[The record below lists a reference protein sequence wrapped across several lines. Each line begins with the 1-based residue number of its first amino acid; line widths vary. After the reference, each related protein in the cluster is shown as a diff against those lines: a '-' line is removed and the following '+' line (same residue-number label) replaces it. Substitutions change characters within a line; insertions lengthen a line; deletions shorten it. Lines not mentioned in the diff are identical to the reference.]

1 MLTAAR
7 LFLLPSLTNHPS
19 GLIVQEKR
27 RSNMGALAQFVSWI
41 PEDDLLL
48 KNAIEA
54 GASLESLAKGAVQ
67 FSRRFSIRELQDRWH
82 ALLYDPVVSA
92 EAALRMAE
100 LERTNPNFPTKFT
113 RTGSKENKSSSK
125 KRRAEQLRSTYH
137 SLRKKFRTES
147 FNSLDLGFL
156 VPSNDSH
163 FMDNGDGAHLGLED
177 SHMDIIHNA
186 FPDILADG
194 GCVTNHVVPED
205 NLQGNISYVGGEN
218 LAFTEQT
225 GPSGCDAVHQG
236 SKQKLEISAH
246 EPKTT
251 MASTDCFLAQLSTSL
266 FEDEEPFM
274 EVDGKEVDKSYY
286 DGLSSL
292 LVSPANV
299 KSSGALP
306 ISNTEQALPVG
317 AVPNGHHAMI
327 PELYG
332 TSAVSLIECKPVS
345 DLSSFDPHPEVV
357 NGVICCLLNQED
369 PDIPCNDDI
378 LLSNTSHPMS
388 VSSLARRNF
397 KDISSP
403 MTSSVRDLSAA
414 RERSE
419 GHTQKKVPGRLQG
432 SSSQGKPEIG
442 QPSQS
447 TKFRALTSPPETHN
461 KVGPAQASCS
471 NTLLS
476 DDGAKVGNKE
486 MVSGKRIVGF
496 DEHGSYSE
504 KEIGNCK
511 EVEGVVLPVNEVP
524 QAKDDDDDVDLIEI
538 LERELEITTHTEADE
553 EVFESDEDLPNYSDI
568 EAMIL
573 DMDLDPDDQDNFDLE
588 VSKYQSQEM
597 KRTIMRLEQAAYSYM
612 QRAIASRGAFAV
624 LYGRY
629 SKHYIKKP
637 EVLVGRSTED
647 LSVDIDLGR
656 EKRGSK
662 ISRRQYAIS
671 VNEKEVDPGQ
681 SLILKSDCLLE
692 IRGMPFI
699 FETNQSRMKEYLKG
713 TGKGN

>member
-1 MLTAAR
+1 
-7 LFLLPSLTNHPS
+7 
-19 GLIVQEKR
+19 
-27 RSNMGALAQFVSWI
+27 MGALAQVVSWI

-67 FSRRFSIRELQDRWH
+67 FSRRFSIKELQDRWH
-82 ALLYDPVVSA
+82 ALLYDPVVST

-113 RTGSKENKSSSK
+113 KTGSKENKSSSNK

-156 VPSNDSH
+156 VPSNDGSH
-163 FMDNGDGAHLGLED
+163 FMDNGDGTTHLGLED

-194 GCVTNHVVPED
+194 GGGCVTTNQD
-205 NLQGNISYVGGEN
+205 NLQGYVGGGGEN
-218 LAFTEQT
+218 NLTFAEH
-225 GPSGCDAVHQG
+225 GCEG
-236 SKQKLEISAH
+236 SKEKLEVSSAH
-246 EPKTT
+246 EQQPKTA

-274 EVDGKEVDKSYY
+274 GKEVDKSYY

-292 LVSPANV
+292 LGNTANV
-299 KSSGALP
+299 KNSVGALP
-306 ISNTEQALPVG
+306 ITSAGQALPVDT
-317 AVPNGHHAMI
+317 VPNGHVMI
-327 PELYG
+327 PEVYG
-332 TSAVSLIECKPVS
+332 TGAVGSMECKPVP

-378 LLSNTSHPMS
+378 FVSNTCHPMS

-397 KDISSP
+397 KDISNP
-403 MTSSVRDLSAA
+403 VTSSVRDLSAS
-414 RERSE
+414 RERGE
-419 GHTQKKVPGRLQG
+419 GQKKTAGRLQG
-432 SSSQGKPEIG
+432 SSSQGKTEMG

-447 TKFRALTSPPETHN
+447 TKFRGLTSAEPHN
-461 KVGPAQASCS
+461 KVGPPQACS

-476 DDGAKVGNKE
+476 DGGGAKDGNNKE
-486 MVSGKRIVGF
+486 VGSGKRIVGF

-504 KEIGNCK
+504 KDSGNCK
-511 EVEGVVLPVNEVP
+511 EEEGVVPMDEAP
-524 QAKDDDDDVDLIEI
+524 QAKDDDDVDLIEI
-538 LERELEITTHTEADE
+538 LERELEMTTNAEEADGQ
-553 EVFESDEDLPNYSDI
+553 VFESDEEDLPNYSDI

-662 ISRRQYAIS
+662 ISRRQAIIRLGDDGSFHMKNLGKYAIS

-681 SLILKSDCLLE
+681 SIILKSDCLLE

-699 FETNQSRMKEYLKG
+699 FETNQKRMKEYLKRI
-713 TGKGN
+713 GKGN